1 MHRFPALPTLLI
13 AAVLAVGT
21 PATAAA
27 QQGRAAP
34 RARSAADSVA
44 VTATVARF
52 HRALATAD
60 SAGALALL
68 TPDVHVLES
77 GAVETRA
84 EYRSHH
90 LASDIA
96 FARAV
101 TSQRTVRQVRVRGD
115 VAWIS
120 STSTAR
126 GTYRM
131 REVNATGAELM
142 VLVRTPQGWRIS
154 AIHWSNR

>member
-1 MHRFPALPTLLI
+1 MRRFPALSTILI
-13 AAVLAVGT
+13 AGALALST
-21 PATAAA
+21 PLAA

-34 RARSAADSVA
+34 PSRSADSLA
-44 VTATVARF
+44 VTSTVERF

-60 SAGALALL
+60 SAGAMALL
-68 TPDVHVLES
+68 TADVLVLES
-77 GAVETRA
+77 GGVETRT

-90 LASDIA
+90 LSSDIA

-101 TSQRTVRQVRVRGD
+101 TSQRTVRQVRVQGD
-115 VAWIS
+115 VAWVS
-120 STSTAR
+120 STSTGR

-131 REVNATGAELM
+131 REVNSTGAELM